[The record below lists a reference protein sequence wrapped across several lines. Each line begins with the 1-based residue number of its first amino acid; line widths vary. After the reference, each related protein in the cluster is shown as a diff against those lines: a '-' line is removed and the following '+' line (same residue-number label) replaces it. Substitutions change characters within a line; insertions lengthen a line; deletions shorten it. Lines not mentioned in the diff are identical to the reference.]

1 MAGVSGPADDP
12 ASRGTDRRPLDCQ
25 TRRTLLEPD
34 AARVASPVLRRARR
48 REAPGLSDQ
57 GRRSRDGRSPP
68 GSSRADEDADCN
80 GGERLA
86 WPDASVSKGWLSARR
101 RRLVTR
107 SEADWDGVAQPK
119 VQRTLGIR
127 VTQTSA

>member
-86 WPDASVSKGWLSARR
+86 WPDASVSKGS
-101 RRLVTR
+101 TTGR
-107 SEADWDGVAQPK
+107 SCGATGPSPPGESTSQMPKADCNTGD
-119 VQRTLGIR
+119 
-127 VTQTSA
+127 